1 MNIAPATCGF
11 VFVTLPQ
18 AFLLPS
24 APTPPTADCA
34 HPPPPPHF
42 ISRSTH
48 HISYTPLDTVCYV
61 NEQWAPCSSRW
72 TNVKESL
79 DIFIL
84 GHFFGWWCKAIL
96 FRHAGISWA
105 VSVGFELVE
114 LSFQHWLPNFYE
126 CWWDHIIL
134 DVLVCNAVGIVLG
147 TLTCRYF
154 SMKSCVCIPPA
165 IPPLFTNANSFA
177 CTAVTT
183 GPPCRAVKA

>member
-1 MNIAPATCGF
+1 
-11 VFVTLPQ
+11 VR
-18 AFLLPS
+18 
-24 APTPPTADCA
+24 TPPPL
-34 HPPPPPHF
+34 PPLVSSQALP
-42 ISRSTH
+42 
-48 HISYTPLDTVCYV
+48 ISYTPLDTQCYV
-61 NEQWAPCSSRW
+61 NEQWVQCSSRW

-84 GHFFGWWCKAIL
+84 GHFFGWWCKATL

-154 SMKSCVCIPPA
+154 SMKSCAFRPRFCRCSPTLIHSLA
-165 IPPLFTNANSFA
+165 LQLPLDLPVAQSRREKK
-177 CTAVTT
+177 AVSC
-183 GPPCRAVKA
+183 GAAVHTVHLYP